1 MNKLMDKINSPEDL
15 KVFSVPELANLAK
28 ELREFIITNISQTG
42 GHLAPSL
49 GVVEL
54 SLVLHYLFDSPRDKI
69 IWDVGHQAYVHKII
83 TGRKDRF
90 STIRQLNGISG
101 FPKIS
106 ESEHDHFGTGH
117 ASTSISAALGMACAR
132 DMAGDDYNVMAVIG
146 DGALTGGL
154 ALEGLNNT
162 GASGKNIIV
171 ILNDNEMSIS
181 KNVGAFANYL
191 TTLITTQSYNKLKN
205 EVWQITGKLSTLGT
219 KIRKIVGRVDESLK
233 SILVPGL
240 LFERLGFRYFGPI
253 DGHNISRL
261 IRVLK
266 LVKTLEGPMLV
277 HVITRKGKGYE
288 PAEKNAPVFH
298 GLGAFDKETGKT
310 VKKSDIPPGYNTV
323 FGKSLAEFG
332 AENNKI
338 VAITA
343 AMALGTGLIHFAD
356 KFPERFFDVGIAEGH
371 AVTFAAGLASQ
382 GYKPVV
388 TLYSSFLQRAYDSVI
403 HDVALQNLPV
413 VFGIDR
419 AGLVGDDGPTHHGVF
434 DLSFLRIVP
443 NLVVMAPK
451 DEFELKRML
460 YTALKYEKGPIAMRY
475 PRGSGI
481 GIALDSLIK
490 EIEIG
495 KSEVIAQG
503 KDALI
508 IGIGPVVYNAL
519 KAREILSGLNIDV
532 QVVNA
537 RFVKPLNE
545 AFFKKMFQK
554 FELIITLE
562 DNAIQGGFGSAIGE
576 LLLQTPD
583 TNVIL
588 HKIGIPD
595 EFIEQGT
602 LAELYEQVGL
612 DVNGIVKAVKEKMK
626 LIKPRK
632 RGLKKWI

>member
-1 MNKLMDKINSPEDL
+1 MYELLDKINSPEDVKKL
-15 KVFSVPELANLAK
+15 NVPKLATLAK
-28 ELREFIITNISQTG
+28 ELREFIITSISHTG

-54 SLVLHYLFDSPRDKI
+54 SLVLHYLFNTPKDKI
-69 IWDVGHQAYVHKII
+69 VWDVGHQAYVHKII

-90 STIRQLNGISG
+90 STIRQYKGISG
-101 FPKIS
+101 FPKMT
-106 ESEHDHFGTGH
+106 ESEHDCFGTGH
-117 ASTSISAALGMACAR
+117 ASTSISSALGMAYAR
-132 DMAGDDYNVMAVIG
+132 DLAGEDNNVISVIG

-154 ALEGLNNT
+154 ALEGLNNA

-181 KNVGAFANYL
+181 KNVGAFSNYL
-191 TTLITTQSYNKLKN
+191 TTLITMQSYNKLKK
-205 EVWQITGKLSTLGT
+205 EVWSLTGKLSTLGR
-219 KIRKIVGRVDESLK
+219 KIRNIVGRVDESLK

-266 LVKTLEGPMLV
+266 MVKTLKGPMLV
-277 HVITRKGKGYE
+277 HVVTRKGKGYE

-310 VKKSDIPPGYNTV
+310 VKKSDVPSYNKV
-323 FGKSLAEFG
+323 FGTTLAEFG
-332 AENNKI
+332 EDNDKI

-356 KFPERFFDVGIAEGH
+356 KFPDRFFDVGIAEGH
-371 AVTFAAGLASQ
+371 AVTFAAGLATQ

-403 HDVALQNLPV
+403 HDVALQKLPV

-434 DLSFLRIVP
+434 DLSYLRVVP

-451 DEFELKRML
+451 DELELKRML
-460 YTALKYEKGPIAMRY
+460 YTATKYDSPIALRY

-481 GIALDSLIK
+481 GVSLDVPI
-490 EIEIG
+490 EEMEIG
-495 KSEVIAQG
+495 KGEVLATG
-503 KDALI
+503 KDAVI
-508 IGIGPVVYNAL
+508 IGIGTIVYNAL
-519 KAREILSGLNIDV
+519 KAREILLKKNIDI

-537 RFVKPLNE
+537 RFVKPLDE
-545 AFFKKMFQK
+545 KLLHEMFDRFK
-554 FELIITLE
+554 LIFTVE
-562 DNAIQGGFGSAIGE
+562 DNAIQGGFGSAVNE
-576 LLLQTPD
+576 LLIRSDYNNIELEM
-583 TNVIL
+583 L
-588 HKIGIPD
+588 GIPD

-602 LAELYEQVGL
+602 PAQLYQQIGL
-612 DVNGIVKAVKEKMK
+612 DAESIANTIFDKIK
-626 LIKPRK
+626 LQKTQK
-632 RGLKKWI
+632 RGLKKWL